1 MVLRVEQK
9 NEIIRSFKA
18 LKEIYEYEFVEEENL
33 FQLLTQVAEN
43 MLNYNL
49 DNEYSADQHI
59 FEQHLLRKKISQERN
74 KHLTS
79 LILHKGS
86 LL

>member
-1 MVLRVEQK
+1 MVLRIEQR

-18 LKEIYEYEFVEEENL
+18 LKELYNYEFVEEENL

-43 MLNYNL
+43 MYNYDL
-49 DNEYSADQHI
+49 GNEYSADYKVY
-59 FEQHLLRKKISQERN
+59 EQHLLQNAYSEERN
-74 KHLTS
+74 KNMAS
-79 LILHKGS
+79 LVLHKGS

>member
-49 DNEYSADQHI
+49 DNEYSADHQI
-59 FEQHLLRKKISQERN
+59 YEQHLLQKKISQERT
-74 KHLTS
+74 KHLTT